1 MEEVILVDDQD
12 NDIGTMEKME
22 AHRQGKLHRAF
33 SVVLFNSAG
42 QMLLQRRANRKYHS
56 AGLWTNTCCSHPI
69 PGEKIE
75 DAAARRL
82 KEEMGIKL
90 KPEFSYKFVYK
101 ANLDQDLIEHELDY
115 VFTGKFDGVPK
126 INPSEVADWKFVDV
140 GWLRDDIQKHPDK
153 YTAWFKLIMERHP

>member
-1 MEEVILVDDQD
+1 M
-12 NDIGTMEKME
+12 
-22 AHRQGKLHRAF
+22 
-33 SVVLFNSAG
+33 
-42 QMLLQRRANRKYHS
+42 
-56 AGLWTNTCCSHPI
+56 
-69 PGEKIE
+69 PGEKVE

-153 YTAWFKLIMERHP
+153 YTAWFKLIMERHS